1 MVRQSSNEHLL
12 QRILGSMAIHVV
24 VVNRRGRVIYT
35 SRTWPESE
43 AVPSALRGVALGV
56 DYVTLLARR
65 ASEGC
70 AQALSAYSGMLSV
83 LERRSRAFSHEY
95 PCDSSAAA
103 RWYQMRVDP
112 MPVRH
117 GGAVICHMEVT
128 DRVVA
133 RQRLQ
138 ESLERYELATL
149 SGRIA
154 LWDWDVPTGSMRV
167 DPALKRLLGFQA
179 DEIADRIEAWRARVH
194 PDDRELY
201 ASVMEAHVRGES
213 KAIELEHR
221 KLDANGNARWF
232 LSRGGL
238 RRAANG
244 PLRVLGL
251 DTEITER
258 IEAERALFHETRR
271 YQDIFASAGVAILEA
286 DYSSVLR
293 LIRKLSGEGVTD
305 LRSHLMRHRDLLR
318 NALFSITLIDAN
330 PQAVR
335 LAGVASRREL
345 LARVPFGISESL
357 DGAEHH
363 LLEQIIALA
372 EGRTEY
378 TAELSLRTLGGAV
391 RDVVFTT
398 RFPVP
403 VGAEQTALLCAHDV
417 TELVAFRRR
426 QEMASAA
433 GAVSVF
439 EYELASGTLKADGN
453 LSALGNIPDGEDWL
467 RHIHQADVQRVVA
480 HQRAILAGD
489 GGRKG
494 NTPWGPLEFRV
505 RQLDGGLR
513 WLLQRGTLVRAIDG
527 TPLRVI
533 GTLTDI
539 TALKRGQAA
548 LRRAHRQIRDLTA
561 RLVAA
566 QEAERRSFARELH
579 DDVNQRLAGAGIALT
594 NLQLNLGGASPQV
607 RERVAELQTEI
618 RELII
623 GIRRISHGLHPGVLE
638 HAGLE
643 AALRSLCHEFG
654 PAHGLD
660 INVDI
665 YDLEEPLPRHLA
677 LCCYRVVQEAL
688 HNVAKHANARSCTV
702 RLYQEGAALLLSVRD
717 YGVGLASLHSRES
730 STQFDLLGIRG
741 RVRLLG
747 GRLRVASR
755 SGRGTEVRAIIPIS
769 AGQPA

>member
-1 MVRQSSNEHLL
+1 
-12 QRILGSMAIHVV
+12 MAIHVV

-35 SRTWPESE
+35 SRTWPASE

-56 DYVTLLARR
+56 DYIGVLARSAAQGCSR
-65 ASEGC
+65 AN
-70 AQALSAYSGMLSV
+70 SAHQGLFDV
-83 LERRSRAFSHEY
+83 LERRSRAFSQEY
-95 PCDSSAAA
+95 PCDAPAES
-103 RWYQMRVDP
+103 RWYQMHIDP
-112 MPVRH
+112 MPARH

-128 DRVVA
+128 DRVTA

-154 LWDWDVPTGSMRV
+154 LWDWDVPTGALRV

-179 DEIADRIEAWRARVH
+179 HEIADRMEAWRARVH

-201 ASVMEAHVRGES
+201 TTALDAHVRGES
-213 KAIELEHR
+213 RTVEVEHR
-221 KLDANGNARWF
+221 KLDASGNARWF

-238 RRAANG
+238 RRSANG
-244 PLRVLGL
+244 PARVLGL
-251 DTEITER
+251 DTEITDR
-258 IEAERALFHETRR
+258 KEAEQALFHETRR

-286 DYSSVLR
+286 DYSAVLR
-293 LIRKLSGEGVTD
+293 LIRQLADEGITD
-305 LRSHLMRHRDLLR
+305 LRSHLTRHRDVLR
-318 NALFSITLIDAN
+318 GVLFSITLVDAN

-335 LAGVASRREL
+335 LAGVASKREL
-345 LARVPFGISESL
+345 LARVPFGISEAL
-357 DGAEHH
+357 EGAEHH

-372 EGRTEY
+372 EGHTEY
-378 TAELSLRTLGGAV
+378 AAELKLRTLSGAV
-391 RDVVFTT
+391 RDVVFTA

-403 VGAEQTALLCAHDV
+403 VGTHQAALLCAHDV

-439 EYELASGTLKADGN
+439 DYDLVSGRMKADGV
-453 LSALGNIPDGEDWL
+453 LGTPGGVSDGADRESWL
-467 RHIHQADVQRVVA
+467 HHVHPTDVPRIVA
-480 HQRAILAGD
+480 HQRAILSGEVKT
-489 GGRKG
+489 RG
-494 NTPWGPLEFRV
+494 NTPWGPLEFRM
-505 RQLDGGLR
+505 RRSDGCLR

-548 LRRAHRQIRDLTA
+548 LRRAHRQIRALTA
-561 RLVAA
+561 RLVAT

-594 NLQLNLGGASPQV
+594 NLQLNLGGCPPQISD
-607 RERVAELQTEI
+607 RVSQLQTEI

-623 GIRRISHGLHPGVLE
+623 GIRRISHELHPGVLE

-654 PAHGLD
+654 PAHDLD

-688 HNVAKHANARSCTV
+688 HNVAKHASARTCTV

-717 YGVGLASLHSRES
+717 YGVGFVSPHASASNG
-730 STQFDLLGIRG
+730 QFDLLGIRG

-747 GRLRVASR
+747 GRLRVATR
-755 SGRGTEVRAIIPIS
+755 RGRGTEVRAIIPIPSGQS
-769 AGQPA
+769 A